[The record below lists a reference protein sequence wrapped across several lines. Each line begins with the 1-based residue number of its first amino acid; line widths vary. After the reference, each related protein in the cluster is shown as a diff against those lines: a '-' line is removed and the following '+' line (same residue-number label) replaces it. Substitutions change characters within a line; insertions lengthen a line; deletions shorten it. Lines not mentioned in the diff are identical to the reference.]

1 MYEIDGEF
9 GKVRLANY
17 VFSQQ
22 AMNLLACFS
31 GVGWHHCND
40 LYHIARPNGCGD
52 ALILFTVSGNGA
64 LNVEDR
70 MFCLVPGSIALIP
83 QAVRHE
89 YYTPKDGIW
98 EFYWAH
104 PQGTISNAILEYF
117 FHLCDDTS
125 IALIPQAVRH
135 EYYTPKDGIWE
146 FYWAHP
152 QGTISNAILEYF
164 FHLCDDTV
172 FHSENIGMYI
182 EKIETIMQY
191 IKNKESLSEMTLCA
205 EFSDLMYKLLS
216 DTRDHTVPKRI
227 SGSVI
232 RYMEKHYAENISIKK
247 LSEEFYVSPSHLIRC
262 FKKESGYTPY
272 EYLGMIRLTKA
283 CGLLEYTDMSVE
295 QVAEAVGMP
304 HVGRFIT
311 KFKKLKGVTPG
322 NYRKQYVGLL

>member
-64 LNVEDR
+64 LNVEGR
-70 MFCLVPGSIALIP
+70 MFCLVPG
-83 QAVRHE
+83 
-89 YYTPKDGIW
+89 
-98 EFYWAH
+98 
-104 PQGTISNAILEYF
+104 
-117 FHLCDDTS
+117 S

-227 SGSVI
+227 SGSLI